1 MALERLGL
9 SEALSAYVDT
19 VTPIPAHIAARYEE
33 KAADPHAA
41 MMTHP
46 DLGRLLA
53 VLTRASGGRRVLEIG
68 TFVGVSAAWI
78 CEGLA
83 PDGHLDAL
91 EIDPVRAAD
100 AHAWLTRAGA
110 GERVTITV
118 GPAADALPGL
128 PEGAYDL
135 AYVDAD
141 KPGYPGYLDECA
153 RLVRPGGLIVADN
166 VLSAGRVADPQD
178 DSPTV
183 AAMRA
188 FTRAAVSRP
197 ALATVLLTVGDGVT
211 LSVRTA

>member
-19 VTPIPAHIAARYEE
+19 VTPVPAHIAARYEE
-33 KAADPHAA
+33 KAGDPYAV

-68 TFVGVSAAWI
+68 TFVGISAAWI

-83 PDGHLDAL
+83 PEGRLDAL
-91 EIDPVRAAD
+91 EIDPARAAD
-100 AHAWLTRAGA
+100 THAWLTREGL

-118 GPAADALPGL
+118 GPAAESLPGL
-128 PEGAYDL
+128 SEGAYDL
-135 AYVDAD
+135 CYVDAD
-141 KPGYPGYLDECA
+141 KTGYPGYLEACA

-166 VLSAGRVADPQD
+166 VLSAGRVADPAD
-178 DSPTV
+178 ASDNV
-183 AAMRA
+183 VAMRGFA
-188 FTRAAVSRP
+188 RTAVDH
-197 ALATVLLTVGDGVT
+197 AGLLTVLLTVGDGVT